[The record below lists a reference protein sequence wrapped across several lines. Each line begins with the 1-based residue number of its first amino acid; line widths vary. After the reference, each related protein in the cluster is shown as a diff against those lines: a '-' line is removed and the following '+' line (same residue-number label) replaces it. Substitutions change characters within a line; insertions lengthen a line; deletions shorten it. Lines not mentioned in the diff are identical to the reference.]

1 MDERIKQIYNACE
14 PNLPAT
20 PQYYSDCRKARGGDA
35 LTGQIIKRLKMSSS
49 AQHLR
54 FLFTGHIGSG
64 KSSELLHLVTKLD
77 ETVFFPIYIDFK
89 DYLDEEDTKLEDI
102 FLAMAIEIGYALRDK
117 MEANASMV
125 KWSQEKLTNS
135 SFGKL
140 FSKAKNYIVSEA
152 EVDDVEIGLPFDIA
166 KVKLKRLKQNPTARQ
181 IIHEAIRTERT
192 SLLAELN
199 ILILQAE
206 LFLKQN
212 TSFTNLIL
220 IADGLEKIEKFDGQQ
235 RGLES
240 HRQLFIESQT
250 QLTGIDAH
258 IVYTIPLSLYRSYN
272 DAPKLALY
280 YGKDSF
286 VLPMVKIHQRGNFA
300 ESYPGGREA
309 LKIVLG
315 KRLRQIPLAEAFN
328 ADALE
333 HLIIYSGGSIRNLLR
348 FVQEAVVAVDS
359 LPVDFAAARESV
371 GGSVRAFAASVKES
385 RWAKLAALELS
396 PHQQIENGDE
406 DYSFLLENTTVL
418 EYRNGRDEYQ
428 TDGEDNVWYAVN
440 PVIRR
445 TLKFQ
450 DAVAKAKTEA
460 ATRTQT

>member
-20 PQYYSDCRKARGGDA
+20 QQYYSDCRTARGGDA
-35 LTGQIIKRLKMSSS
+35 LTEQITKRLKMSS
-49 AQHLR
+49 AGQHLR
-54 FLFTGHIGSG
+54 FLFAGHIGSG

-77 ETVFFPIYIDFK
+77 DTVVFPIYIDFK
-89 DYLDEEDTKLEDI
+89 DYLDEEDTKLEDV
-102 FLAMAIEIGYALRDK
+102 FLAMAIEIAYAMRDK
-117 MEANASMV
+117 MAANASMV
-125 KWSQEKLTNS
+125 QWSQEKLTNS
-135 SFGKL
+135 YIGGL
-140 FSKAKNYIVSEA
+140 VRKAKEYIVSEA
-152 EVDDVEIGLPFDIA
+152 EVDDVEFGLPFDIA

-181 IIHEAIRTERT
+181 IIHKAIKAERT

-199 ILILQAE
+199 ILISQAE
-206 LFLKQN
+206 LFLKQH
-212 TSFTNLIL
+212 TSFTNIIL

-250 QLTGIDAH
+250 QLTGIEAH
-258 IVYTIPLSLYRSYN
+258 IVYTIPLSLYRSPN
-272 DAPKLALY
+272 DGPKLALY

-286 VLPMVKIHQRGNFA
+286 VLPMVKIHKRCNFD
-300 ESYPGGREA
+300 EPDTIGREA
-309 LKIVLG
+309 LQKVLE
-315 KRLRQIPLAEAFN
+315 KRLGRISLADAFA

-348 FVQEAVVAVDS
+348 FVQEAVVAIDC

-371 GGSVRAFAASVKES
+371 GGSVRSFAASVKES
-385 RWAKLAALELS
+385 RWEKLAALELS
-396 PHQQIENGDE
+396 PRQQIENGDE

-418 EYRNGRDEYQ
+418 EYRNGKEEYQ
-428 TDGEDNVWYAVN
+428 AEGEDNVWYAVN

-450 DAVAKAKTEA
+450 DAVTKAKSEA
-460 ATRTQT
+460 EARA